1 MLLHLMSGLLA
12 LAQAATQGAPPPSA
26 QPPAGSPQT
35 SSPPGAEQ
43 VDLHAIAQALGS
55 AKKVP
60 QTQDKCG
67 ATAKDQ
73 QRRSAIGVLGSLGGM
88 FLPVPGIGGAVAAVA
103 LPATVYLTDKLLTML
118 DCNEQQQAAKA
129 TDQAIRGG
137 VGTEVSWKSETRPN
151 VAGRSKV
158 TAQQKLADGSQCL
171 TVTDVVIVEGEE
183 TTVPKRMCRASGASG
198 FVRV

>member
-1 MLLHLMSGLLA
+1 MMLLHMMSGLLM
-12 LAQAATQGAPPPSA
+12 LAQAGAQGTPPPGA
-26 QPPAGSPQT
+26 HPPAGAAPT
-35 SSPPGAEQ
+35 ATPPAAEQ

-60 QTQDKCG
+60 APQKCG
-67 ATAKDQ
+67 QTAKDQ

-88 FLPVPGIGGAVAAVA
+88 LLPVPGIGGAVAAVA
-103 LPATVYLTDKLLTML
+103 LPATAYLTDKLITML
-118 DCNEQQQAAKA
+118 DCDEQQQAAKA
-129 TDQAIRGG
+129 TDKAIRGG

>member
-12 LAQAATQGAPPPSA
+12 LAQAVAQTASPPSA
-26 QPPAGSPQT
+26 QPPAGAPT
-35 SSPPGAEQ
+35 ASPPASEQ

-60 QTQDKCG
+60 QAQDKCG

-73 QRRSAIGVLGSLGGM
+73 QRRSAIGVLGTLGGM
-88 FLPVPGIGGAVAAVA
+88 FLPVPGVGGAVAAVA

-183 TTVPKRMCRASGASG
+183 TTVPKRMCRASGGSG

>member
-1 MLLHLMSGLLA
+1 
-12 LAQAATQGAPPPSA
+12 
-26 QPPAGSPQT
+26 
-35 SSPPGAEQ
+35 
-43 VDLHAIAQALGS
+43 
-55 AKKVP
+55 
-60 QTQDKCG
+60 
-67 ATAKDQ
+67 
-73 QRRSAIGVLGSLGGM
+73 
-88 FLPVPGIGGAVAAVA
+88 VAAVA

-118 DCNEQQQAAKA
+118 DCNEQQQASKA
-129 TDQAIRGG
+129 TEQAIRGG
-137 VGTEVSWKSETRPN
+137 VGTEVTWKSETRPN

>member
-1 MLLHLMSGLLA
+1 MLLHFMSGLLL
-12 LAQAATQGAPPPSA
+12 LAQAAAQGPAPPPA
-26 QPPAGSPQT
+26 AAPAPTTPPAS
-35 SSPPGAEQ
+35 EQ

-60 QTQDKCG
+60 APQKCG
-67 ATAKDQ
+67 ETAKDQ
-73 QRRSAIGVLGSLGGM
+73 QRRSAIGVLGSIGGM
-88 FLPVPGIGGAVAAVA
+88 FIPVPGVGGAVAAVA

-118 DCNEQQQAAKA
+118 DCDEQQQASKA
-129 TDQAIRGG
+129 TQQAIRGG

-183 TTVPKRMCRASGASG
+183 TTVPKKMCRASGASG

>member
-1 MLLHLMSGLLA
+1 MLLHFMSGLLL
-12 LAQAATQGAPPPSA
+12 LAQAAAQGTAPPAAAAPA
-26 QPPAGSPQT
+26 PTTPPAS
-35 SSPPGAEQ
+35 EQ

-60 QTQDKCG
+60 APQKCG
-67 ATAKDQ
+67 ETAKDQ
-73 QRRSAIGVLGSLGGM
+73 QRRSAIGVLGSIGGM
-88 FLPVPGIGGAVAAVA
+88 FIPVPGVGGAVAAVA

-118 DCNEQQQAAKA
+118 DCDEQQQASKA
-129 TDQAIRGG
+129 TQQAIRGG

-183 TTVPKRMCRASGASG
+183 TTVPKKMCRASGASG

>member
-1 MLLHLMSGLLA
+1 MLLHFMSSLLL
-12 LAQAATQGAPPPSA
+12 LAQAAAQGAPPPPA
-26 QPPAGSPQT
+26 AAPAATPPAS
-35 SSPPGAEQ
+35 AQ

-60 QTQDKCG
+60 QASQKCG
-67 ATAKDQ
+67 ETAKDQ
-73 QRRSAIGVLGSLGGM
+73 QRRSAIGVLGSIGGM
-88 FLPVPGIGGAVAAVA
+88 LLPVPGVGGAVAALA

-118 DCNEQQQAAKA
+118 DCNEQQQASKA
-129 TDQAIRGG
+129 TQQAIRGG